1 MIIVVCGPTG
11 VGKTKLSVMLAK
23 KYNGIIINSDAVQ
36 VYKKMDI
43 ASAKVTEGEKEG
55 IKHYLLDICS
65 VDENYTIYDYQKD
78 ARKIIDDNKDKTI
91 IMVGGSGLYQKAALY
106 DYKLDLESSPSD
118 DFEDL
123 SNEELYSMA
132 LKKDPEMNIHQNNR
146 KRLIRFLN
154 KTNTVNEK
162 SKLLY
167 KDVIFIGLTT
177 SREKLYDI
185 INKRVDKMVENGLI
199 EEARYF
205 YQKDHNLKSLKTVI
219 GYKELFKYFDGE
231 ISKEEALD
239 LIKKNSRHYAKRQY
253 TWFNHQVPTIWV
265 ETNYDNFNKTFD
277 EVVNIIEKRTNQN
290 ID

>member
-36 VYKKMDI
+36 VYKNMDI
-43 ASAKVTEGEKEG
+43 ASAKVTEEEKEG

>member
-78 ARKIIDDNKDKTI
+78 ARRIIDDNKEKTI

-132 LKKDPEMNIHQNNR
+132 LKKNPEMNIHQNNR

-277 EVVNIIEKRTNQN
+277 EVVKIIEKRTNQN